1 MTELWRIH
9 IRPGGGEVDTALSY
23 ALCLKEGVIG
33 VGWQV
38 DADGSFSLEQY
49 LKLCADAY
57 SDSSWPSAK
66 TAVGLL
72 EQMSSGDLVW
82 MRSPQGVYHLAKVEG
97 AWEYRAQPEYRE
109 VDVVNIRPVRIVE
122 VGVSSHVPGK
132 VINSFIPE
140 RVVQRIAD
148 DTALEVSARIWT
160 KLTGGTLMSPRGNA
174 DIFSLLSAKDCEDLI
189 SVYLQIQ
196 GWIVYPA
203 QRRPDTLA
211 YEFSLRHRSDFREA
225 VVQVKTG
232 WSAVDLGAL
241 PSSVDIAFA
250 FQPNDQFTGANPK
263 ASIITREEVL
273 DFIAANP
280 RLVPDA
286 VLVWSGD
293 IRIFVGASHNLLDK
307 PGYRVEGPPLIVG
320 ARLSF

>member
-38 DADGSFSLEQY
+38 EADGPLSLEEY

-57 SDSSWPSAK
+57 SESSWQSAK

-72 EQMSSGDLVW
+72 EQMSCGDLVW
-82 MRSPQGVYHLAKVEG
+82 MRSPQGVYHLATVEG
-97 AWEYRAQPEYRE
+97 QWEYRARPEYQE

-122 VGVSSHVPGK
+122 VGVSIHVPGK
-132 VINSFIPE
+132 VIACFIPA
-140 RVVQRIAD
+140 RAVQRIND
-148 DTALEVSARIWT
+148 DTALEVSERIWT
-160 KLTGGTLMSPRGNA
+160 RLTGGTVSPLGGDI

-189 SVYLQIQ
+189 SVYLQMQ
-196 GWIVYPA
+196 GWVVYPA
-203 QRRPDTLA
+203 QRRADTLA
-211 YEFSLRHRSDFREA
+211 YEFVLRHRSDFREA

-232 WSAVDLGAL
+232 WSAVDLDAL
-241 PSSVDIAFA
+241 PSSVDVAFA
-250 FQPNDQFTGANPK
+250 FQPNGHYAGKNTR
-263 ASIITREEVL
+263 ASIIKRKDVL
-273 DFIAANP
+273 DFVAANP

-286 VLVWSGD
+286 VLAWS
-293 IRIFVGASHNLLDK
+293 S
-307 PGYRVEGPPLIVG
+307 
-320 ARLSF
+320 S